1 MISGHS
7 IAEKWDFLE
16 VSFVMLTVGSIWE
29 SKQENI
35 YAVTYSDPSC
45 RQDDRDRQNA
55 ET

>member
-7 IAEKWDFLE
+7 IAEKWDFGE
-16 VSFVMLTVGSIWE
+16 VFFAGVGSIWE

-35 YAVTYSDPSC
+35 YAVTCSDPSC
-45 RQDDRDRQNA
+45 RQDDRERQNA